1 MPKATL
7 EYNLSE
13 PEDLEEFELASN
25 ARKYSLVLWELDQYL
40 RNFVKYPSDR
50 EDPILTDTM
59 AKVRDELWRLL
70 NEHNLDLNS

>member
-7 EYNLSE
+7 TYNL
-13 PEDLEEFELASN
+13 PEEHDEFDLASN
-25 ARKYSLVLWELDQYL
+25 AGKYYSVLWDLDQYL

-59 AKVRDELWRLL
+59 AKVRAELWRLM
-70 NEHNLDLNS
+70 NEHNLDLNK

>member
-7 EYNLSE
+7 EYNLDL

-59 AKVRDELWRLL
+59 AKVRDELWRLMKEYNL
-70 NEHNLDLNS
+70 NLDK

>member
-7 EYNLSE
+7 TFNL
-13 PEDLEEFELASN
+13 PEEQDEFDTANN
-25 ARKYSLVLWELDQYL
+25 ARKYYSVIWDLDQYL

-59 AKVRDELWRLL
+59 AKVRDELWRLMK
-70 NEHNLDLNS
+70 EYNLDLDK

>member
-7 EYNLSE
+7 TFDLPEEQSE
-13 PEDLEEFELASN
+13 FDLANN
-25 ARKYSLVLWELDQYL
+25 AGKYYSVLWDLDQYL

-59 AKVRDELWRLL
+59 AKVRDELWKLM
-70 NEHNLDLNS
+70 NEHNLNLDQ

>member
-1 MPKATL
+1 MEAILKF
-7 EYNLSE
+7 NLDL
-13 PEDLEEFELASN
+13 PEDLEQFELANN

-40 RNFVKYPSDR
+40 RNFVKYPSDK

-59 AKVRDELWRLL
+59 AKVREELWRLL

>member
-7 EYNLSE
+7 EYNL
-13 PEDLEEFELASN
+13 PEEQSEFEEVIN
-25 ARKYSLVLWELDQYL
+25 AGKYYSVLWDLDQYL
-40 RNFVKYPSDR
+40 RNFIKYPSDN

-70 NEHNLDLNS
+70 EEHNLDLNK

>member
-7 EYNLSE
+7 TFDLPEEQSE
-13 PEDLEEFELASN
+13 FDLANNAS
-25 ARKYSLVLWELDQYL
+25 KYYSVLWDLDQYL

-59 AKVRDELWRLL
+59 AKVRGELWKLM
-70 NEHNLDLNS
+70 NEHNLNLDQ

>member
-7 EYNLSE
+7 TYNLDE
-13 PEDLEEFELASN
+13 PEDLEEFELANN

-40 RNFVKYPSDR
+40 RNFVKYPSDK

>member
-7 EYNLSE
+7 TYDLDQ
-13 PEDLEEFELASN
+13 PEDLEEFELANN
-25 ARKYSLVLWELDQYL
+25 ARKYYSVIWDLDQYL

-59 AKVRDELWRLL
+59 DKVRTELWKLM
-70 NEHNLDLNS
+70 NEHNLNLDK